1 MENKLVSV
9 QRIGHVAVT
18 WNDCIIIWGGKDV
31 DGRCY
36 DPQEV
41 LIHCEG
47 TWKCKKTKGN
57 HAVPIGFSDYQT
69 AEVLGDKMY
78 VFGGQPFGN
87 LKNGAHGEDPFQNQI
102 SVLDLESWCWSKVKP
117 EGSSP
122 MRCVLQTSW
131 VHNNKIYVFGGG
143 FKTPTS
149 FGIDIEVNYP
159 NGVQVDEGATFPLT
173 NQLFCYD
180 MTKNCFE
187 WPCIK
192 VEGNIQTSRAGHTSF
207 INGKAVFIF
216 GGYSNGTAMVND
228 LLILDIS
235 RMIIR
240 QVHESSTD
248 RGLPDKRGWHS
259 MTKISSDK
267 AVVYGGYP
275 SPVSFDPIAKD
286 CWILDIKKALQGE
299 FAEASS
305 LWIKCGAKEDLPRRA
320 SHTAIIEPKSK
331 RIYILGGRSGG
342 CPSKS
347 QMSDKTLVMT
357 FSPPPLELL
366 AMEHAIK
373 VYGPENLLLEEFL
386 PKDHEMR
393 KTLEA
398 RRQTSQMEKK
408 LHISW

>member
-1 MENKLVSV
+1 MEGNLVTI

-18 WNDCIIIWGGKDV
+18 WNDCIIIWGGNGM
-31 DGRCY
+31 DGRCC

-47 TWKCKKTKGN
+47 RWKSKKTTGN
-57 HAVPIGFSDYQT
+57 LAVPTGFSSNQT

-78 VFGGQPFGN
+78 VFGGQPYGN
-87 LKNGAHGEDPFQNQI
+87 VIDGAHGEDPFQNEM

-122 MRCVLQTSW
+122 MRCVHQTSW

-143 FKTPTS
+143 FATPTS
-149 FGIDIEVNYP
+149 LGIETEVNYP
-159 NGVQVDEGATFPLT
+159 NGIQVDEGVTFSAT

-248 RGLPDKRGWHS
+248 SGLPGKRGFHS
-259 MTKISSDK
+259 MTKITSDK
-267 AVVYGGYP
+267 AVLYGGNGP
-275 SPVSFDPIAKD
+275 NGLAKD
-286 CWILDIKKALQGE
+286 CWILDIKKALLGE

-305 LWIKCGAKEDLPRRA
+305 LWIRGGAKDLPKRVN
-320 SHTAIIEPKSK
+320 HTAIIEPKS
-331 RIYILGGRSGG
+331 RGIYILGGRSGG
-342 CPSKS
+342 CGFKP
-347 QMSDKTLVMT
+347 QMSDKILVMT

-366 AMEHAIK
+366 AMEQAIK
-373 VYGPENLLLEEFL
+373 EYDSENPKLNEFL

-398 RRQTSQMEKK
+398 RRQTSRMEKK